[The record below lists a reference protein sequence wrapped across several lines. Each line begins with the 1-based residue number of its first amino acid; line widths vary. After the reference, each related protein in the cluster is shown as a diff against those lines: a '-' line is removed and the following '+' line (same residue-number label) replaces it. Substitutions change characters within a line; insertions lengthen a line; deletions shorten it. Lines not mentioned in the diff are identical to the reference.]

1 MPEYGLSTGGPS
13 LASKDFTENTQ
24 SLDRDFGQTSASML
38 PKQELTPYPGLS
50 GTSTLGGAGLGGG
63 DVAPEDMRG
72 PASTAAPRP
81 GYQDSTNQ
89 SATQQLAGAAAA
101 ATTGS
106 VTGTFLKSSADSG
119 DPVAREILRAQSEVL
134 DALGD
139 EIKGWFGLPT
149 AKKHGPKILRGT
161 ERAKNNPIE
170 EANDRDMLMRNIES
184 AKLVQARASE
194 LSRANRLTIHPAK
207 QTEDEYVKNYLLR
220 YKLGPY
226 GGGLATPNNVGW
238 RKQGQLAKI
247 EATARSNYSKGL
259 GYEGQNP
266 NQALGFSDSLMA
278 ATLGPRKSST
288 STPAPAPAPVTPA
301 PAPVPPAPVPPAPV
315 PPAVDEDPVIVE
327 KPKPTPPPAPGPWY
341 SEVTPETEANKAP
354 HPTYSA
360 PRYTPRQYDALF
372 ANEAYEDPAK
382 RGKIGGYVYDSS
394 LSSPRHAVY
403 HNPSN
408 GKTYISFR
416 GTTFDTSH
424 DVKHWPNVING
435 NLDKTARMKDAL
447 AMYDAVAKKYGSKP
461 RVVGHSLGASIAQQV
476 VRERPGSSGAGF
488 NQGSSIFGT
497 DKELSKKC
505 AGKKA
510 PTVCRDFRQH
520 RIGGDG
526 VSASQ
531 TYYKTSNIQQTYKGN
546 AASHQSLGPLG
557 KVINPLKAHDMT
569 NFTDANSDFWTKAG
583 KDAYYREPLTR
594 NSTMRRR
601 RRGG

>member
-13 LASKDFTENTQ
+13 LSTKDFTESPV
-24 SLDRDFGQTSASML
+24 SLDQDFGQTSASML

-50 GTSTLGGAGLGGG
+50 GTSTLGGPGLGGG

-72 PASTAAPRP
+72 PPAPRP
-81 GYQDSTNQ
+81 GYQDSTKQ
-89 SATQQLAGAAAA
+89 SATQQLAGVASA

-106 VTGTFLKSSADSG
+106 VVGTYLKSSADSG
-119 DPVAREILRAQSEVL
+119 NPVAREILRAQSEVL

-149 AKKHGPKILRGT
+149 AKKHGPKQVRGT

-170 EANDRDMLMRNIES
+170 EANDRDMLMRNIQS
-184 AKLVQARASE
+184 AKIVQARASE

-238 RKQGQLAKI
+238 RKQGQLANI

-259 GYEGQNP
+259 GYDGQNP

-288 STPAPAPAPVTPA
+288 A
-301 PAPVPPAPVPPAPV
+301 APVPVPPPAAAPEPVAPPVKPAPTP
-315 PPAVDEDPVIVE
+315 VDEEPVIVD
-327 KPKPTPPPAPGPWY
+327 KPTPTPPPAPGPWY
-341 SEVTPETEANKAP
+341 STVTPETEANRAP

-372 ANEAYEDPAK
+372 ANEAYEDPTK
-382 RGKIGGYVYDSS
+382 RGKIGGYVYDAS

-408 GKTYISFR
+408 GKTYLSFR

-447 AMYDAVAKKYGSKP
+447 AMYDAVSKKYGSTGKP
-461 RVVGHSLGASIAQQV
+461 RVVGHSLGASLAQQV

-488 NQGSSIFGT
+488 NQGSSIFGS
-497 DKELSKKC
+497 DKDLAKKC

-546 AASHQSLGPLG
+546 PASHQSLGPLG
-557 KVINPLKAHDMT
+557 KVINPLKAHDMA
-569 NFTDANSDFWTKAG
+569 NFTDANSDFWSKAG
-583 KDAYYREPLTR
+583 KDAYYRKPSTR
-594 NSTMRRR
+594 NRTRRRR